1 MSGRDAALWVITGI
15 SVAAV
20 AGTAAGLV
28 MNRRAR
34 KCDGDA
40 VLALA
45 AGLACF
51 VWAAIGWAW
60 YLSGGVVS

>member
-1 MSGRDAALWVITGI
+1 VTGRDAALWVITGL
-15 SVAAV
+15 SAAAV

-28 MNRRAR
+28 MNRRER
-34 KCDGDA
+34 ECGGDA

-60 YLSGGVVS
+60 YFSGGTVS